1 MIFSKILRKARNYA
15 KIEGTSPLSRP
26 KNNIQT
32 AGMALWARRKII
44 ENQKITNAL
53 RC

>member
-15 KIEGTSPLSRP
+15 KTEGTGPLSHP
-26 KNNIQT
+26 KNNIQA

-44 ENQKITNAL
+44 EN
-53 RC
+53 